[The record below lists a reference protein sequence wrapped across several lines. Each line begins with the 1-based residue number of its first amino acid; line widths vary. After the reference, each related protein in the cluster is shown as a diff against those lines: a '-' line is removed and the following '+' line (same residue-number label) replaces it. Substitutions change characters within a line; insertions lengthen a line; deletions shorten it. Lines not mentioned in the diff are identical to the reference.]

1 MMGRVT
7 SKYLSENKMIIF
19 NLPVDVQIEKK
30 YEKEFTLLCFFFV
43 AETGGEF
50 GCNSCWQDVRRRVRG
65 ERVTSDYNC
74 SGWQTGDCWFRNPPQ
89 KYWRNI
95 SPLMLMSVWVRRED
109 KTVWTCFNFP
119 APFDCQSISPWVVR
133 DHYPNIKTFTVYF
146 TFHELKTS
154 RALFSSENIS
164 YLN

>member
-1 MMGRVT
+1 MQ
-7 SKYLSENKMIIF
+7 SAFFF
-19 NLPVDVQIEKK
+19 NLLVDVQIEQNMKK
-30 YEKEFTLLCFFFV
+30 NLLYYV
-43 AETGGEF
+43 SSLWRRLEVSLVVIPVDRMSGG
-50 GCNSCWQDVRRRVRG
+50 RVRG